1 MFFVHDSKKIYY
13 RAIGT
18 GNPLVIIHGGLGMD
32 HRYLYEWFLPLS
44 NHFQLI
50 FIDLP
55 GNGLSSR
62 IRKVD
67 PFSVEYLSDV
77 LEALRNKIIKKKI
90 FLLGH
95 SYGGFVATVYA
106 IRYPKMLK
114 KLIVA
119 NGSLDIS
126 SQNDDLLIAS
136 KKTSQQK

>member
-1 MFFVHDSKKIYY
+1 
-13 RAIGT
+13 
-18 GNPLVIIHGGLGMD
+18 
-32 HRYLYEWFLPLS
+32 
-44 NHFQLI
+44 
-50 FIDLP
+50 
-55 GNGLSSR
+55 
-62 IRKVD
+62 
-67 PFSVEYLSDV
+67 
-77 LEALRNKIIKKKI
+77 
-90 FLLGH
+90 LGH